1 MGNADTA
8 AKVAASLAE
17 IEDTHPELHALLAR
31 LADELEA
38 SEIDPDST
46 LAGPAEELIAAFQ
59 A

>member
-1 MGNADTA
+1 MGSADTT
-8 AKVAASLAE
+8 AKVAASLTE
-17 IEDTHPELHALLAR
+17 IENTHPELHALLAR

-46 LAGPAEELIAAFQ
+46 LAGPAEELITAFQ